1 MNYDA
6 HWASFHAPTSQSSL
20 SGTREANRMP
30 FICSEFP
37 QDVYATYAEAEQET
51 AIEYGVSY
59 INGDCGY
66 IEEVPADA
74 TARDEEEA

>member
-1 MNYDA
+1 
-6 HWASFHAPTSQSSL
+6 
-20 SGTREANRMP
+20 MP

-37 QDVYATYAEAEQET
+37 GTVYDTYAEAEQET

-66 IEEVPADA
+66 IEEIAD
-74 TARDEEEA
+74 ARDEEEGE